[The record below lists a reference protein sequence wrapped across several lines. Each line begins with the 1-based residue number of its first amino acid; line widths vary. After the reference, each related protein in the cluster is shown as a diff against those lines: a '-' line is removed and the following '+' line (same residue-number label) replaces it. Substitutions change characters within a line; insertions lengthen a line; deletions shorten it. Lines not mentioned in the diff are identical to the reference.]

1 MKPGE
6 VTAVDGAAI
15 QLNAGRD
22 TATITVRN
30 TGDRGIQVGSHYH
43 FFEANRALEFDRS
56 DALGMRLDIPAGT
69 AIRFEPGAEQEV
81 PLVAFGGTRRVV
93 GFAGLVNGAVDSAKT
108 AQAARE
114 AAVRLGFKGAT
125 LTPGARSDS
134 KSKTGK
140 SKTGKSTAGKSK

>member
-6 VTAVDGAAI
+6 VTAADGAAI
-15 QLNAGRD
+15 ELNAGRK
-22 TATITVRN
+22 TETVTVHN

-43 FFEANRALEFDRS
+43 FFEANRALEFDRNN
-56 DALGMRLDIPAGT
+56 ALGMRLDIPAGT
-69 AIRFEPGAEQEV
+69 SIRFEPGAEQEV

-125 LTPGARSDS
+125 QTPGAGSQAS
-134 KSKTGK
+134 GS
-140 SKTGKSTAGKSK
+140 AGKSK